1 MSATSLPLVPA
12 LRPTWTESLPRRAA
26 IVLAGSLALAVS
38 AQVQVPMWPVPITGQ
53 TLVVLLLGF
62 TLGPRLAGATTLAYL
77 AEGAMGLPVFAG
89 FAGGPAVLVGP
100 TAGYLWGFVAAAVL
114 TGVLAERG
122 WHRSAAT
129 VMTGMVLGNLVI
141 YALGA
146 GWLAVAIGADAAIS
160 NGVLPF
166 LVGDAA
172 KIVLATLFL
181 PSVAARVDDRT
192 AS

>member
-12 LRPTWTESLPRRAA
+12 MRPTWTDSLPRKVV
-26 IVLAGSLALAVS
+26 IVLAGTVALAVS

-62 TLGPRLAGATTLAYL
+62 ALGPRLAGATTLTYL

-89 FAGGPAVLVGP
+89 FVGGPAALAGP
-100 TAGYLWGFVAAAVL
+100 TAGYLWGFVLAAVL

-122 WHRSAAT
+122 WHHRVAT
-129 VMTGMVLGNLVI
+129 VVAGMVLGNLVI

-146 GWLAVAIGADAAIS
+146 GWLARLTDPATAWNA
-160 NGVLPF
+160 GVVPF
-166 LVGDAA
+166 LVGDAV
-172 KIVLATLFL
+172 KIAIAAALL
-181 PSVAARVDDRT
+181 PVVAARVHGDRRD
-192 AS
+192 